1 MTHPAKAL
9 LRSQLLAARRSV
21 PDHVRQHESEHL
33 CAHLADALG
42 EATIV
47 AAYVPIGGEPGSIG
61 GEPGSIGGEPGSPAI
76 LDTLAKRC
84 ATVLLP
90 VARTGPD
97 GEHLPL
103 QWGRY
108 VPGRLVAGRFGLR
121 EPAEPWLPASALS
134 DAQVVLV
141 PALAVD
147 RRGVRLGRGGG
158 FYDRSLPLC
167 APDARLVA
175 VVRDT
180 EILDRLDAEPHDV
193 PMTHAL
199 TPGRGLLALD
209 GGPLADGGSST

>member
-1 MTHPAKAL
+1 MIHPAKAA
-9 LRSQLLAARRSV
+9 LRSELLAARREV
-21 PDHVRQHESEHL
+21 PEHVRRNESEQL
-33 CAHLADALG
+33 CVHLADALG
-42 EATIV
+42 AATIV

-61 GEPGSIGGEPGSPAI
+61 GEPGSPAI
-76 LDTLAKRC
+76 LDALAERC
-84 ATVLLP
+84 ETVLLP
-90 VARTGPD
+90 VARVGSD

-108 VPGRLVAGRFGLR
+108 VPGGLVAGRFGLR
-121 EPAEPWLPASALS
+121 EPAEPWLPASALR
-134 DAQVVLV
+134 DAHVVLV

-167 APDARLVA
+167 APGARLVA

-180 EILDRLDAEPHDV
+180 EVLDRLDAEPHDV

-199 TPGRGLLALD
+199 TPGRGLV
-209 GGPLADGGSST
+209 PLGGGSVDDGRPST